1 MRREQITNKE
11 AICLLIIFYMGS
23 SFILGI
29 GGAAKNDAW
38 LSGLLGILSAL
49 PIIMVYARLLELFP
63 EKGLFDIL
71 DLTFGKILGKAVSLL
86 YIWYS
91 FHLGALVIRNFGEFI
106 GTAALPETP
115 IFVPMICL
123 GITSIA
129 VVRSGIEVMGR
140 ISAYIM
146 PVLFFILFVV
156 QLLGIPQ
163 WNLHHIKPILA
174 NGWHPI
180 IKGSFSTFAFP
191 FAESVVLM
199 GVLFSL
205 KTSKSSCKVY
215 VISTL
220 IAGFLILIITIRNIL
235 ILGGILPKLYFPSH
249 IAVSRI
255 SVGEFLQRIEISVA
269 IVLVFGVFIKSSI
282 CLLVS
287 SLGIAKLFKLEDY
300 RSILIQLGLIMVYFA
315 YIIYGNIFEMRFW
328 AFEIY
333 PYYAL
338 PFQVI
343 IPLLMLLI
351 AEVKCRIMNKQ
362 NSNSIKT

>member
-38 LSGLLGILSAL
+38 ISGILGILSAF
-49 PIIMVYARLLELFP
+49 PIIMVYARLLALFP

-71 DLTFGKILGKAVSLL
+71 DLLFGKIFGKALSLL

-106 GTAALPETP
+106 NTTALPETP
-115 IFVPMICL
+115 ILIPMICL
-123 GITSIA
+123 GILSVVA
-129 VVRSGIEVMGR
+129 VRSGIEVIGR
-140 ISAYIM
+140 ISAYIL
-146 PVLFFILFVV
+146 PVLFFIVFAI
-156 QLLGIPQ
+156 QIMGIPQ
-163 WNLHHIKPILA
+163 WSLHHIKPILA
-174 NGWHPI
+174 NGWLPI

-191 FAESVVLM
+191 FAESVVLI
-199 GVLFSL
+199 GAFFSL
-205 KTSKSSCKVY
+205 KTNKSPYKVY
-215 VISTL
+215 FTSTI
-220 IAGFLILIITIRNIL
+220 IAGLLIIIITIRNIL

-255 SVGEFLQRIEISVA
+255 SVGEFLQRMEISVA
-269 IVLVFGVFIKSSI
+269 VVLVFGVFIKSSI

-287 SLGIAKLFKLEDY
+287 SLGVASLFKLNDY
-300 RSILIQLGLIMVYFA
+300 RSIVIQMGLIMVYFSYA
-315 YIIYGNIFEMRFW
+315 LYDNIFEMRIW

-343 IPLLMLLI
+343 IPLVMLLT
-351 AEVKCRIMNKQ
+351 AEVKCRIVNKQ
-362 NSNSIKT
+362 NANSVKS